1 MQAVTS
7 FVIPGA
13 VIFLMWVVGLQLSPV
28 DFRRVAQSPRT
39 VAVGT
44 LGQFVVLPAIAGV
57 AILALRPAEAIA
69 VGVILIAAAPGA
81 PMSNLLVY
89 LARGNIA
96 LSVTFTALTNTI
108 GIITFPLVTAAGVR
122 LFLGERA
129 GVEIPLGTMM
139 VQLLLLMLLPI
150 AVGMVVR
157 ARGPAFVE
165 RHRATLKRA
174 SLLIVAAI
182 VMFIAYD
189 QRGAFAVHLASAA
202 GLSAFF
208 TPSAMLIGFATG
220 WLLGAALPDRI
231 TLAVEFPVR
240 NTALAIVVAATTLG
254 RLDYAVFI
262 VAYFVVEM
270 VIMMGVVGLLQLRQ
284 RGANAFTLS
293 D

>member
-13 VIFLMWVVGLQLSPV
+13 VIFLMWVVGLQLSPA

-108 GIITFPLVTAAGVR
+108 GIITFPLLAAAGVR
-122 LFLGERA
+122 LFLGEGA

-157 ARGPAFVE
+157 ARRPAFVE
-165 RHRATLKRA
+165 RHGTSLKRA

-182 VMFIAYD
+182 VVFIAYD
-189 QRGAFAVHLASAA
+189 QRAAFAVHLASAA

-208 TPSAMLIGFATG
+208 TTSAMLIGFATG
-220 WLLGAALPDRI
+220 WLLGAAFPDRI

-270 VIMMGVVGLLQLRQ
+270 LIMMGVVGLLNVG
-284 RGANAFTLS
+284 RGGEFARDLS
-293 D
+293 